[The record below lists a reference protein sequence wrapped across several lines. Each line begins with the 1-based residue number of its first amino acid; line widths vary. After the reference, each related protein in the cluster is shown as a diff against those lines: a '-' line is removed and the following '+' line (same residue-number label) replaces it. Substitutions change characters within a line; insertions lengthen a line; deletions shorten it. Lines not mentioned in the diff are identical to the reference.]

1 MSETLPVK
9 TFPYQIDIAVVQQS
23 YSQIAKRSEGD
34 HVISLDEITIPLN
47 TFKTIFY
54 PTSGAF
60 TVSQSASTDP
70 EIIPFISFDRLYR
83 KVNGEPFYLYNT
95 MLENIEND
103 LAINRN
109 MFSYCT
115 TISLNKEINSLAT
128 LASLSLGNVSC
139 SLSWNELLKSIK
151 YEPKIVQTEVDVI
164 LTVSIIFVTP
174 TAGVFP
180 TVVRFNYRTTITFP
194 ASTA

>member
-1 MSETLPVK
+1 MSGTLPVK
-9 TFPYQIDIAVVQQS
+9 TFPYQIDVAVVQQS

-34 HVISLDEITIPLN
+34 HVISLDEITIPLS

-54 PTSGAF
+54 PTSGNF
-60 TVSQSASTDP
+60 TVSQTAASDP
-70 EIIPFISFDRLYR
+70 TLQPYISFDRLYR
-83 KVNGEPFYLYNT
+83 TIDGVPFYLYNSI
-95 MLENIEND
+95 LENIEND
-103 LAINRN
+103 LGINRN

-128 LASLSLGNVSC
+128 LGNLSLGNISC
-139 SLSWNELLKSIK
+139 SLSWNEVIRSIK
-151 YEPKIVQTEVDVI
+151 YEPKTIPVDVDLM
-164 LTVSIIFVTP
+164 LTVSVIFVTP

-194 ASTA
+194 AISV